1 MITLTNFE
9 IQLLQFELAGG
20 NEKVGLLNEEIKFA
34 TKNKLENFLEEL
46 IEKFKNFSKAEK
58 ELLTKFGATEKDG
71 LISLNFE
78 KLTKEV
84 QDEFVKER
92 VALSE
97 VSYEFNYGLFD
108 EEVMNFTSKSRY
120 PIFGKHLIK
129 K

>member
-9 IQLLQFELAGG
+9 IQLLQFELVGG
-20 NEKVGLLNEEIKFA
+20 NEKIGLLNEEIKFS
-34 TKNKLENFLEEL
+34 TKNKLENILEEL
-46 IEKFKNFSKAEK
+46 IEKLKNFNKAEK

-71 LISLNFE
+71 LISLDFE
-78 KLTKEV
+78 GLTKEV